1 MHLTK
6 ERLEDIE
13 ANIDEQLVW
22 EYLRIRSEL
31 KLSLLLSGFVT
42 SENLIPILEEYMNF
56 KSDELRDVIDKDRQQ
71 ELLQLLS

>member
-42 SENLIPILEEYMNF
+42 SENLIPILKEYMNF
-56 KSDELRDVIDKDRQQ
+56 KSDELRDEIDKDR
-71 ELLQLLS
+71 LSLWNIIKM